1 MNLLIY
7 LLIITILFILYS
19 EITVSN
25 IFLRIDSENKR
36 SFNFSSLFHFLTHPF
51 HNLFLWNQRL
61 LDINYCF
68 IISISI
74 FFYFFAFYLFKNIY
88 ILQV

>member
-7 LLIITILFILYS
+7 LFIITLLFVIYS
-19 EITVSN
+19 ELTVKN
-25 IFLRIDSENKR
+25 IFLRIDSENKKI
-36 SFNFSSLFHFLTHPF
+36 FNFTSLFHFLIHPF
-51 HNLFLWNQRL
+51 HNLFLWNQQL

-68 IISISI
+68 ILSISFI
-74 FFYFFAFYLFKNIY
+74 FYFCAFYLFKNIY